1 MSIYS
6 SSSTHNFS
14 QTNSQYDVQDAM
26 DDASPLDSVVGLGFS
41 DEQAKYLVENGYDVE
56 GINQRLSEGFTHE
69 EIYHAVV
76 VKLLHDRVEI
86 SAYRALQNGIIAL
99 QLYTG
104 RHSTRIKQEQSKF
117 LLHDCIKKAAHQ
129 DMRSKDG
136 YVTLRGKYLNM
147 KQLGPVIE

>member
-1 MSIYS
+1 MSIYTPL
-6 SSSTHNFS
+6 STLNFS
-14 QTNSQYDVQDAM
+14 QSNSQCGVQDAM
-26 DDASPLDSVVGLGFS
+26 DDTSSFESVVELGFS
-41 DEQAKYLVENGYDVE
+41 KEQAQYLVENGYDVE
-56 GINQRLSEGFTHE
+56 GIKQRLSERFTTE

-86 SAYRALQNGIIAL
+86 TAYQALQNGIIAL

-104 RHSTRIKQEQSKF
+104 RHSTRITQEQSKY
-117 LLHDCIKKAAHQ
+117 LLHYCIRRAAHA
-129 DMRSKDG
+129 DMRSEDG